1 MTGIIDK
8 LAYQP
13 CRQGQG
19 QGQGQQRTLNIQA
32 IT

>member
-19 QGQGQQRTLNIQA
+19 QGQQRTLNIHQ
-32 IT
+32 